1 MPLRQMPAWPA
12 LSLTLRRQVLDS
24 GTCASSPR
32 LSPHQP
38 RISSLAIRRC
48 PLLNGIGYNR
58 HTPVTERSVALH
70 APRRP
75 KCPRSAAGSKRP
87 TRWWPRTKVL
97 GVTGTLASPQRGSQ
111 PLEGASVNASQEVVD
126 LRFGA
131 SSLSRRR
138 TGSAGSASISRS
150 NRAANRARTSRA
162 ATLRP
167 PAAIA
172 LARAV

>member
-1 MPLRQMPAWPA
+1 MPAWPA
-12 LSLTLRRQVLDS
+12 LSVTLRLQVLDS
-24 GTCASSPR
+24 GTCASSLR

-48 PLLNGIGYNR
+48 PLLNVIAYNR

-97 GVTGTLASPQRGSQ
+97 GVIGTLAVVRSTSQ
-111 PLEGASVNASQEVVD
+111 PLKGAGFNGSQEVVD
-126 LRFGA
+126 
-131 SSLSRRR
+131 
-138 TGSAGSASISRS
+138 
-150 NRAANRARTSRA
+150 
-162 ATLRP
+162 
-167 PAAIA
+167 
-172 LARAV
+172 